1 MDRAEIVAYRAN
13 GEDIF
18 SGMRSNSQIEKKC
31 LAFRGSLQ
39 GLFAVDYPLV
49 SLIPFSQSEREHEQ

>member
-18 SGMRSNSQIEKKC
+18 SEMSSNSQIEKKC
-31 LAFRGSLQ
+31 LAFRGSLHIA
-39 GLFAVDYPLV
+39 GMLE
-49 SLIPFSQSEREHEQ
+49 SIIIQSII

>member
-1 MDRAEIVAYRAN
+1 MDQAEIVAYSVN

-18 SGMRSNSQIEKKC
+18 SGMSSNSQIEKKC

-39 GLFAVDYPLV
+39 NI
-49 SLIPFSQSEREHEQ
+49 SCSE